1 MATKIETLQEAL
13 DFAKKWGVKVEAG
26 FNHWTVT
33 YPSGEAHWI
42 MGDTSE
48 SELVRRIVELTC
60 RMI

>member
-13 DFAKKWGVKVEAG
+13 DFAKKWGMKVEAG
-26 FNHWTVT
+26 FSHWTVT

-42 MGDTSE
+42 MNGTSE
-48 SELVRRIVELTC
+48 AELVRRIVELTC